1 MCVNKSW
8 QTPSVSSLSKR
19 GRSVFMGKDL
29 DMENF
34 LAIEKVIG
42 REIIDSR
49 GNPTVEAE
57 VYLLDGTVGRGAAP
71 SGASTGEFEA
81 LELRDGDK
89 SRFGGKGVTKAV
101 ENINTVISDA
111 LTGVDASD
119 IYAVDVAMIAADGT
133 KDKSNLGANAILA
146 VSIASARAAANA
158 LEIPLYR
165 FLGGVNGNR
174 LPVPMMNILNG
185 GAHAA
190 NTVDVQEF
198 MIMPVGAPSFKEA
211 LRWCAEVFHAL
222 AALLKSKGL
231 ATSVGDE
238 GGFAPDLASDEEAIQ
253 YILDAVKDAGY
264 EPGKDFMIAM
274 DAASSEW
281 KGERK
286 GEYVLPKAGTKFTS
300 EELIEH
306 WKKLVDKYPIISIED
321 ALDEEDWEGWQKL
334 TAELGDKVQLVGDDL
349 FVTNTERLSKGIE
362 LGCGNSIL
370 IKLNQIGSVSETLEA
385 IKMAHKAGY
394 TAISS
399 HRSGETEDTTIAD
412 LAVALNTCQI
422 KTGAPSR
429 SERVAKYNQLLR
441 IEEELGASAVYPG
454 KAAFNVKNR

>member
-1 MCVNKSW
+1 MNYLEIV
-8 QTPSVSSLSKR
+8 
-19 GRSVFMGKDL
+19 
-29 DMENF
+29 
-34 LAIEKVIG
+34 KVIG
-42 REIIDSR
+42 REILDSR

-57 VYLLDGTVGRGAAP
+57 VYLADGTVGRGTAP

-89 SRFGGKGVTKAV
+89 GRYGGKGVTKAV
-101 ENINTVISDA
+101 ENINTAINDA
-111 LTGVDASD
+111 VCGLDASD
-119 IYAVDVAMIAADGT
+119 IYAVDKAMIKADGT
-133 KDKSNLGANAILA
+133 KDKSKLGANAILA
-146 VSIASARAAANA
+146 VSIAAARAASIS
-158 LEIPLYR
+158 LDIPLYR
-165 FLGGVNGNR
+165 FLGGISGNR

-253 YILDAVKDAGY
+253 YILEAVKNAGY

-281 KGERK
+281 KGSKK

-300 EELIEH
+300 AELIEH
-306 WKKLVDKYPIISIED
+306 WKKLVEKYPIISIED
-321 ALDEEDWEGWQKL
+321 ALDEEDWEGWQLL
-334 TAELGDKVQLVGDDL
+334 TKELRQGAARWRRSVRNKYRK
-349 FVTNTERLSKGIE
+349 TCKGHQPW
-362 LGCGNSIL
+362 LGNSIL

-399 HRSGETEDTTIAD
+399 HRSGETADTTIAD

-441 IEEELGASAVYPG
+441 IEEELGESAVYPQMG
-454 KAAFNVKNR
+454 AFNVTR

>member
-1 MCVNKSW
+1 MNYLEIV
-8 QTPSVSSLSKR
+8 
-19 GRSVFMGKDL
+19 
-29 DMENF
+29 
-34 LAIEKVIG
+34 KVIG
-42 REIIDSR
+42 REILDSR

-57 VYLLDGTVGRGAAP
+57 VYLADGTVGRGTAP

-89 SRFGGKGVTKAV
+89 GRYGGKGVTKAV
-101 ENINTVISDA
+101 ENINTAINDA
-111 LTGVDASD
+111 VCGLDASD
-119 IYAVDVAMIAADGT
+119 IYAVDKAMIKADGT
-133 KDKSNLGANAILA
+133 KDKSKLGANAILA
-146 VSIASARAAANA
+146 VSIAAARAASIS
-158 LEIPLYR
+158 LDIPLYR
-165 FLGGVNGNR
+165 FLGGISGNR

-211 LRWCAEVFHAL
+211 VRWCAEVFHAL

-253 YILDAVKDAGY
+253 YILEAVKNAGY

-281 KGERK
+281 KGSKK

-300 EELIEH
+300 AELIEH
-306 WKKLVDKYPIISIED
+306 WKKLVEKYPIISIED
-321 ALDEEDWEGWQKL
+321 ALDEEDWEGWQLL
-334 TAELGDKVQLVGDDL
+334 TKELGGKVQLVGDDL
-349 FVTNTERLSKGIE
+349 FVTNTERLAKGIS

-399 HRSGETEDTTIAD
+399 HRSGETADTTIAD

-454 KAAFNVKNR
+454 MAAFNVKR

>member
-1 MCVNKSW
+1 MAY
-8 QTPSVSSLSKR
+8 L
-19 GRSVFMGKDL
+19 
-29 DMENF
+29 E
-34 LAIEKVIG
+34 IEKVVG
-42 REIIDSR
+42 REILDSR

-57 VYLLDGTVGRGAAP
+57 VTLIDGTVSRGTAP

-89 SRFGGKGVTKAV
+89 SRYLGKGVSKAV
-101 ENINTVISDA
+101 ENINTVINDTI
-111 LTGVDASD
+111 TGMDASD
-119 IYAVDVAMIAADGT
+119 IYAVDKAMIEADGT

-146 VSIASARAAANA
+146 VSIATARAAATA
-158 LEIPLYR
+158 LDIPLYR
-165 FLGGVNGNR
+165 FLGGISGNR

-198 MIMPVGAPSFKEA
+198 MIMPVGAPSFKEC

-253 YILDAVKDAGY
+253 YILEAVKNAGY

-281 KGERK
+281 KGSKK

-300 EELIEH
+300 AELIEH
-306 WKKLVDKYPIISIED
+306 WKSLLKSI
-321 ALDEEDWEGWQKL
+321 
-334 TAELGDKVQLVGDDL
+334 
-349 FVTNTERLSKGIE
+349 RLSLLKMLLTKRTGKA
-362 LGCGNSIL
+362 GNS
-370 IKLNQIGSVSETLEA
+370 
-385 IKMAHKAGY
+385 
-394 TAISS
+394 
-399 HRSGETEDTTIAD
+399 
-412 LAVALNTCQI
+412 
-422 KTGAPSR
+422 
-429 SERVAKYNQLLR
+429 LLR
-441 IEEELGASAVYPG
+441 SSATKFSSLVMTSLLQIQ
-454 KAAFNVKNR
+454 KDLQRALSLVAVTQFLLNLTRSVRFQKHLRQSRWLTRQAILQFLHTAAVKQQIQQSLTLR

>member
-19 GRSVFMGKDL
+19 DRSGSMGKDL

-119 IYAVDVAMIAADGT
+119 IYAVDAAMIAADGT

-281 KGERK
+281 KGEKK

-454 KAAFNVKNR
+454 KAAFNVKK

>member
-1 MCVNKSW
+1 MNYLEIV
-8 QTPSVSSLSKR
+8 
-19 GRSVFMGKDL
+19 
-29 DMENF
+29 
-34 LAIEKVIG
+34 KVIG
-42 REIIDSR
+42 REILDSR

-57 VYLLDGTVGRGAAP
+57 VYLADGTVGRGTAP

-89 SRFGGKGVTKAV
+89 GRYGGKGVTKAV
-101 ENINTVISDA
+101 ENINTAINDA
-111 LTGVDASD
+111 VCGLDASD
-119 IYAVDVAMIAADGT
+119 IYAVDKAMIKADGT
-133 KDKSNLGANAILA
+133 KDKSKLGANAILA
-146 VSIASARAAANA
+146 VSIAAARAASIS
-158 LEIPLYR
+158 LDIPLYR
-165 FLGGVNGNR
+165 FLGGISGNR

-253 YILDAVKDAGY
+253 YILEAVKNAGY

-281 KGERK
+281 KDSKK

-300 EELIEH
+300 AELIEH
-306 WKKLVDKYPIISIED
+306 WKKLVEKYPIISIED
-321 ALDEEDWEGWQKL
+321 ALDEEDWEGWQLL
-334 TAELGDKVQLVGDDL
+334 TKELGGKVQLVGDDL
-349 FVTNTERLSKGIE
+349 FVTNTERLAKGIS

-399 HRSGETEDTTIAD
+399 HRSGETADTTIAD

-441 IEEELGASAVYPG
+441 IEEELGESAVYPQMG
-454 KAAFNVKNR
+454 AFNVTR

>member
-1 MCVNKSW
+1 M
-8 QTPSVSSLSKR
+8 
-19 GRSVFMGKDL
+19 KDYL
-29 DMENF
+29 V
-34 LAIEKVIG
+34 IEKVVG
-42 REIIDSR
+42 REILDSR

-57 VYLLDGTVGRGAAP
+57 VYLSDGTVGRGTAP

-89 SRFGGKGVTKAV
+89 GRYLGKGVTKAV
-101 ENINTVISDA
+101 ENINTVINDVVS
-111 LTGVDASD
+111 GMDASD
-119 IYAVDVAMIAADGT
+119 IYAVDKAMIDADGT
-133 KDKSNLGANAILA
+133 KDKSKLGANAILA
-146 VSIASARAAANA
+146 VSIATARAASIS
-158 LEIPLYR
+158 LDIPLYR
-165 FLGGVNGNR
+165 FLGGISGNR

-185 GAHAA
+185 GAHAT
-190 NTVDVQEF
+190 NTVDTQEF

-211 LRWCAEVFHAL
+211 LRWCAEVFHNL
-222 AALLKSKGL
+222 AKILKAKGL

-238 GGFAPDLASDEEAIQ
+238 GGFAPNLSSDEETIET
-253 YILDAVKDAGY
+253 ILEAVKAAGY

-281 KGERK
+281 KDKELGT
-286 GEYVLPKAGTKFTS
+286 GHYLQPKSGKKFTS
-300 EELIEH
+300 DELIAH
-306 WKKLVDKYPIISIED
+306 WASLVDKYPIISIED

-334 TAELGDKVQLVGDDL
+334 TKELGGKVQLVGDDL
-349 FVTNTERLSKGIE
+349 FVTNTERLKKGID
-362 LGCGNSIL
+362 LGCANSIL

-399 HRSGETEDTTIAD
+399 HRSGETADTTIAD

-441 IEEELGASAVYPG
+441 IEEELGDAAVYPG
-454 KAAFNVKNR
+454 IAAFNVKRS

>member
-1 MCVNKSW
+1 MNKSW
-8 QTPSVSSLSKR
+8 QTPSVSFLSKR
-19 GRSVFMGKDL
+19 DRSGSMGKDL

-119 IYAVDVAMIAADGT
+119 IYAVDAAMIAADGT

-306 WKKLVDKYPIISIED
+306 WKKLVEKYPIISIED

-334 TAELGDKVQLVGDDL
+334 TAELGNKVQLVGDDL

-441 IEEELGASAVYPG
+441 IEDELGASAVYPG

>member
-1 MCVNKSW
+1 MNY
-8 QTPSVSSLSKR
+8 L
-19 GRSVFMGKDL
+19 
-29 DMENF
+29 E
-34 LAIEKVIG
+34 IEKVIG
-42 REIIDSR
+42 REILDSR

-57 VYLLDGTVGRGAAP
+57 VTLADGTTARGAAP

-89 SRFGGKGVTKAV
+89 SRYLGKGVTKAV
-101 ENINTVISDA
+101 KNINTGIADTI
-111 LTGVDASD
+111 TGMDASD
-119 IYAVDVAMIAADGT
+119 IYAIDQAMIKADGT

-146 VSIASARAAANA
+146 VSIAAARAASQA
-158 LEIPLYR
+158 LDIPLYR
-165 FLGGVNGNR
+165 FLGGISGNR

-222 AALLKSKGL
+222 AGLLKSKGL

-238 GGFAPDLASDEEAIQ
+238 GGFAPNLASDEEAIQ
-253 YILDAVKDAGY
+253 YILEAVKNAGY

-281 KGERK
+281 KGSVK
-286 GEYVLPKAGTKFTS
+286 GEYILPKAGTKFTS
-300 EELIEH
+300 DGLIEH
-306 WKKLVDKYPIISIED
+306 WKQLVDKYPIISIED

-334 TAELGDKVQLVGDDL
+334 TGELGHKVQLVGDDL

-394 TAISS
+394 TAIAS
-399 HRSGETEDTTIAD
+399 HRSGETADTTIAD

-441 IEEELGASAVYPG
+441 IEEDLGNSAVYPG
-454 KAAFNVKNR
+454 IGAFNIKK

>member
-1 MCVNKSW
+1 MNY
-8 QTPSVSSLSKR
+8 L
-19 GRSVFMGKDL
+19 
-29 DMENF
+29 E
-34 LAIEKVIG
+34 IEKVIG
-42 REIIDSR
+42 REILDSR

-57 VYLLDGTVGRGAAP
+57 VYLIDGTVGRGTAP

-89 SRFGGKGVTKAV
+89 SRYLGKGVTKAV
-101 ENINTVISDA
+101 ENINTIINEVLA
-111 LTGVDASD
+111 GMDASD
-119 IYAVDVAMIAADGT
+119 IYAVDKAMIDADGT
-133 KDKSNLGANAILA
+133 KDKSKLGANAILA
-146 VSIASARAAANA
+146 VSIAAARAASIAQN
-158 LEIPLYR
+158 IPLYR
-165 FLGGVNGNR
+165 FLGGISGNR

-185 GAHAA
+185 GAHAT
-190 NTVDVQEF
+190 NTVDTQEF
-198 MIMPVGAPSFKEA
+198 MIMPVGAPTFKEA
-211 LRWCAEVFHAL
+211 LRWCAEVFHNL
-222 AALLKSKGL
+222 EKILKAKGL

-238 GGFAPDLASDEEAIQ
+238 GGFAPNLSSDDETIET
-253 YILDAVKDAGY
+253 ILEAVKAAGY

-281 KGERK
+281 KSEK
-286 GEYVLPKAGTKFTS
+286 GKGFYHQPKSGRDFTS
-300 EELIEH
+300 DELIQH
-306 WKKLVDKYPIISIED
+306 WADLVEKYPIISIED

-334 TAELGDKVQLVGDDL
+334 PAKLGGKVQLVGDDL
-349 FVTNTERLSKGIE
+349 FVTNTERLSKGIS

-385 IKMAHKAGY
+385 IKMAHNAGY

-399 HRSGETEDTTIAD
+399 HRSGETADTTIAD

-454 KAAFNVKNR
+454 MDAFHVSR

>member
-1 MCVNKSW
+1 M
-8 QTPSVSSLSKR
+8 
-19 GRSVFMGKDL
+19 
-29 DMENF
+29 NF
-34 LAIEKVIG
+34 LQIEKVYG
-42 REIIDSR
+42 REILDSR

-57 VYLLDGTVGRGAAP
+57 VVLADGSVGRGTAP

-89 SRFGGKGVTKAV
+89 KRYLGKGVTKAV
-101 ENINTVISDA
+101 ENINTRIHDA
-111 LTGVDASD
+111 ICGMDASD
-119 IYAVDVAMIAADGT
+119 IYAVDKAMLQADGT

-146 VSIASARAAANA
+146 VSIATARAASIA
-158 LEIPLYR
+158 LGVPLYR
-165 FLGGVNGNR
+165 FLGGISGNR

-198 MIMPVGAPSFKEA
+198 MIMPVGAPSFQEA
-211 LRWCAEVFHAL
+211 LRWCAEVFHSL

-238 GGFAPDLASDEEAIQ
+238 GGFAPDLASDEETIE
-253 YILDAVKDAGY
+253 YILEAVKKAGY
-264 EPGKDFMIAM
+264 EPGRDFMIAI

-281 KGERK
+281 KGEKK
-286 GEYVLPKAGTKFTS
+286 GEYILPKAKTKFTS
-300 EELIEH
+300 DELIAH
-306 WKKLVDKYPIISIED
+306 WKQLVEKYPIISIED

-334 TAELGDKVQLVGDDL
+334 TKELGDKVQLVGDDL
-349 FVTNTERLSKGIE
+349 FVTNTERLKKGIE
-362 LGCGNSIL
+362 QGCGNSIL

-385 IKMAHKAGY
+385 IKMAHDAGY

-441 IEEELGASAVYPG
+441 IEEELGENSVYPG
-454 KAAFNVKNR
+454 MQAFHVKRL

>member
-1 MCVNKSW
+1 MNY
-8 QTPSVSSLSKR
+8 L
-19 GRSVFMGKDL
+19 
-29 DMENF
+29 E
-34 LAIEKVIG
+34 IEKVIG
-42 REIIDSR
+42 REILDSR

-57 VYLLDGTVGRGAAP
+57 VTLADGTTARGAAP

-89 SRFGGKGVTKAV
+89 SRYLGKGVTKAV
-101 ENINTVISDA
+101 KNINTVIADTI
-111 LTGVDASD
+111 TGMDASD
-119 IYAVDVAMIAADGT
+119 IYAIDQAMIKADGT

-146 VSIASARAAANA
+146 VSIAAARAASQA
-158 LEIPLYR
+158 LDIPLYR
-165 FLGGVNGNR
+165 FLGGISGNR

-238 GGFAPDLASDEEAIQ
+238 GGFAPNLASDEEAIQ
-253 YILDAVKDAGY
+253 YILEAVKNAGY

-281 KGERK
+281 KGSVK
-286 GEYVLPKAGTKFTS
+286 GEYILPKAGTKFTS
-300 EELIEH
+300 DGLIEH
-306 WKKLVDKYPIISIED
+306 WKQLVDKYPIISIED

-334 TAELGDKVQLVGDDL
+334 TGELGHKVQLVGDDL

-394 TAISS
+394 TAIAS
-399 HRSGETEDTTIAD
+399 HRSGETADTTIAD

-441 IEEELGASAVYPG
+441 IEEDLGNSAVYPG
-454 KAAFNVKNR
+454 IGAFNIKK

>member
-1 MCVNKSW
+1 MAY
-8 QTPSVSSLSKR
+8 L
-19 GRSVFMGKDL
+19 
-29 DMENF
+29 E
-34 LAIEKVIG
+34 IEKVIG
-42 REIIDSR
+42 REIMDSR

-57 VYLLDGTVGRGAAP
+57 VLLADGTIGRGTAP

-89 SRFGGKGVTKAV
+89 ARYGGKGVTKAV
-101 ENINTVISDA
+101 ENINTTINDV
-111 LTGVDASD
+111 LVGLDASD
-119 IYAVDVAMIAADGT
+119 IYAVDHAMLAADGT

-146 VSIASARAAANA
+146 VSIAAARAAAIS
-158 LEIPLYR
+158 LDIPLYR
-165 FLGGVNGNR
+165 FLGGVSGNR

-185 GAHAA
+185 GAHAT
-190 NTVDVQEF
+190 NTVDTQEF
-198 MIMPVGAPSFKEA
+198 MIMPVGAPTFKEA
-211 LRWCAEVFHAL
+211 LRWCAEVFHSL
-222 AALLKSKGL
+222 AKILKAKGL

-238 GGFAPDLASDEEAIQ
+238 GGFAPNLSSDDETIET
-253 YILDAVKDAGY
+253 ILEAVKAAGY

-281 KGERK
+281 KSEK
-286 GEYVLPKAGTKFTS
+286 GKGYYHQPKSGRDFTS
-300 EELIEH
+300 DELIQH
-306 WKKLVDKYPIISIED
+306 WADLVEKYPIISIED

-334 TAELGDKVQLVGDDL
+334 TKELGDKVQLVGDDL
-349 FVTNTERLSKGIE
+349 FVTNTERLSKGIS

-399 HRSGETEDTTIAD
+399 HRSGETADTTIAD
-412 LAVALNTCQI
+412 LVVALNTCQI

-441 IEEELGASAVYPG
+441 IEEELGDAAVYPG
-454 KAAFNVKNR
+454 MQAFNVKR

>member
-1 MCVNKSW
+1 M
-8 QTPSVSSLSKR
+8 
-19 GRSVFMGKDL
+19 
-29 DMENF
+29 F
-34 LAIEKVIG
+34 LEIEKVVG
-42 REIIDSR
+42 REILDSR

-57 VYLLDGTVGRGAAP
+57 VYLIDGTVGRGTAP

-89 SRFGGKGVTKAV
+89 SRYLGKGVQKAV
-101 ENINTVISDA
+101 ENINTTINKV
-111 LTGVDASD
+111 LVGLDASD
-119 IYAVDVAMIAADGT
+119 TYAVDAAMIKADGT

-146 VSIASARAAANA
+146 VSIAAARAAAIA
-158 LEIPLYR
+158 LDIPLYR
-165 FLGGVNGNR
+165 FLGGVQGNK

-185 GAHAA
+185 GAHADSA
-190 NTVDVQEF
+190 VDTQEF

-211 LRWCAEVFHAL
+211 LRWCAEVFHK
-222 AALLKSKGL
+222 LKSLIKEMGDVT
-231 ATSVGDE
+231 AVGDE
-238 GGFAPDLASDEEAIQ
+238 GGFAPNQLKSDEEAIEK
-253 YILDAVKDAGY
+253 ILEAIKAAGF

-281 KGERK
+281 KSEK
-286 GEYVLPKAGTKFTS
+286 GKGFYKQPKSGKEFTS
-300 EELIEH
+300 DELIAH
-306 WKKLVDKYPIISIED
+306 WESLVDKYPIISIED
-321 ALDEEDWEGWQKL
+321 GLDEEDWEGWKKM
-334 TAELGDKVQLVGDDL
+334 TEKIGHKVQLVGDDL
-349 FVTNTERLSKGIE
+349 FVTNTERLSKGIS
-362 LGCGNSIL
+362 LGAGNSIL

-399 HRSGETEDTTIAD
+399 HRSGETADTTIAD

-441 IEEELGASAVYPG
+441 IEEELGASAVYPQMD
-454 KAAFNVKNR
+454 AFNVKK

>member
-1 MCVNKSW
+1 MLGGNTLRASILGSNNQKERW
-8 QTPSVSSLSKR
+8 YMNYL
-19 GRSVFMGKDL
+19 
-29 DMENF
+29 E
-34 LAIEKVIG
+34 IEKVIG
-42 REIIDSR
+42 REILDSR

-57 VYLLDGTVGRGAAP
+57 VTLVDGTVARGTAP

-89 SRFGGKGVTKAV
+89 SRYLGKGVSKAV
-101 ENINTVISDA
+101 DNINTVIADA
-111 LTGVDASD
+111 IVGMDASD
-119 IYAVDVAMIAADGT
+119 IYAVDAAMIAADGT
-133 KDKSNLGANAILA
+133 KDKSKLGANAILA
-146 VSIASARAAANA
+146 VSIAIARAASQA
-158 LEIPLYR
+158 LDIPLYR
-165 FLGGVNGNR
+165 FLGGISGNR

-238 GGFAPDLASDEEAIQ
+238 GGFAPNLASDEEAIQ
-253 YILDAVKDAGY
+253 YILEAVKNAGY

-281 KGERK
+281 KGSAK

-300 EELIEH
+300 EELIAH
-306 WKKLVDKYPIISIED
+306 WKQLVEKYPIISIED

-334 TAELGDKVQLVGDDL
+334 TKELGDKVQLVGDDL

-394 TAISS
+394 TAIAS
-399 HRSGETEDTTIAD
+399 HRSGETADTTIAD

-454 KAAFNVKNR
+454 IKAFNIK

>member
-1 MCVNKSW
+1 MNYLEIV
-8 QTPSVSSLSKR
+8 
-19 GRSVFMGKDL
+19 
-29 DMENF
+29 
-34 LAIEKVIG
+34 KVIG
-42 REIIDSR
+42 REILDSR

-57 VYLLDGTVGRGAAP
+57 VYLADGTVGRGTAP

-89 SRFGGKGVTKAV
+89 GRYGGKGVTKAV
-101 ENINTVISDA
+101 ENINTAINDA
-111 LTGVDASD
+111 VCGLDASD
-119 IYAVDVAMIAADGT
+119 IYVVDKAMIKADGT
-133 KDKSNLGANAILA
+133 KDKSKLGANAILA
-146 VSIASARAAANA
+146 VSIAAARAASIS
-158 LEIPLYR
+158 LDIPLYR
-165 FLGGVNGNR
+165 FLGGISGNR

-253 YILDAVKDAGY
+253 YILEAVKNAGY

-281 KGERK
+281 KGSKK

-300 EELIEH
+300 AELIEH
-306 WKKLVDKYPIISIED
+306 WKKLVEKYPIISIED
-321 ALDEEDWEGWQKL
+321 ALDEEDWEGWQLL
-334 TAELGDKVQLVGDDL
+334 TKELGGKVQLVGDDL
-349 FVTNTERLSKGIE
+349 FVTNTERLAKGIS

-399 HRSGETEDTTIAD
+399 HRSGETADTTIAD

-441 IEEELGASAVYPG
+441 IEEELGESAVYPQMG
-454 KAAFNVKNR
+454 AFNVTR

>member
-1 MCVNKSW
+1 
-8 QTPSVSSLSKR
+8 
-19 GRSVFMGKDL
+19 MGKDSDL
-29 DMENF
+29 KN

-57 VYLLDGTVGRGAAP
+57 VTLADGTVGRGCAP

-81 LELRDGDK
+81 LELRDNDK
-89 SRFGGKGVTKAV
+89 TKFGGKGVSKAV
-101 ENINTVISDA
+101 ENVNTTIARV
-111 LTGVDASD
+111 LNGVDASD
-119 IYAVDVAMIAADGT
+119 IYAVDAAMLEADGT

-146 VSIASARAAANA
+146 VSIASARAAAAA
-158 LEIPLYR
+158 LELPLYR
-165 FLGGVNGNR
+165 FLGGVNANR

-198 MIMPVGAPSFKEA
+198 MIMPAGAPSFKEG
-211 LRWCAEVFHAL
+211 LRWCTEVFHAL
-222 AALLKSKGL
+222 QALLKSRGL

-238 GGFAPDLASDEEAIQ
+238 GGFAPDLGSDEEAIEV
-253 YILDAVKDAGY
+253 ILEAVKKAGY
-264 EPGKDFMIAM
+264 EPGRDFVLAM

-281 KGERK
+281 KGAKK
-286 GEYVLPKAGTKFTS
+286 GEYILPKCGKKFTS
-300 EELIEH
+300 AQLVAH
-306 WKKLVDKYPIISIED
+306 WKSLVEKYPIYSIED
-321 ALDEEDWEGWQKL
+321 GLDEEDWEGWQIL
-334 TAELGDKVQLVGDDL
+334 TKELGDKVQLVGDDL
-349 FVTNTERLSKGIE
+349 FVTNTERLSKGIS

-385 IKMAHKAGY
+385 IKMAHNAGY
-394 TAISS
+394 TAVTS

-441 IEEELGASAVYPG
+441 IEEQLGASAVYPG
-454 KAAFNVKNR
+454 KGAFHISR

>member
-1 MCVNKSW
+1 MNYLEIV
-8 QTPSVSSLSKR
+8 
-19 GRSVFMGKDL
+19 
-29 DMENF
+29 
-34 LAIEKVIG
+34 KVIG
-42 REIIDSR
+42 REILDSR

-57 VYLLDGTVGRGAAP
+57 VYLADGTVGRGTAP

-89 SRFGGKGVTKAV
+89 GRYGGKGVTTAV
-101 ENINTVISDA
+101 DNINTAINDA
-111 LTGVDASD
+111 VCGLDASD
-119 IYAVDVAMIAADGT
+119 IYAVDKAMIKADGT
-133 KDKSNLGANAILA
+133 KDKSKLGANAILA
-146 VSIASARAAANA
+146 VSIAAARAASIS
-158 LEIPLYR
+158 LDIPLYR
-165 FLGGVNGNR
+165 FLGGISGNR
-174 LPVPMMNILNG
+174 LPGPMMNILNG

-253 YILDAVKDAGY
+253 YILEAVKNAGY

-281 KGERK
+281 KGSKK

-300 EELIEH
+300 AELIEH
-306 WKKLVDKYPIISIED
+306 WKKLVEKYPIISIED
-321 ALDEEDWEGWQKL
+321 ALDEEDWEGWQLL
-334 TAELGDKVQLVGDDL
+334 TKELGGKVQLVGDDL
-349 FVTNTERLSKGIE
+349 FVTNTERLAKGIS

-399 HRSGETEDTTIAD
+399 HRSGETADTTIAD

-441 IEEELGASAVYPG
+441 IEEELGESAVYPQMG
-454 KAAFNVKNR
+454 AFNVTR